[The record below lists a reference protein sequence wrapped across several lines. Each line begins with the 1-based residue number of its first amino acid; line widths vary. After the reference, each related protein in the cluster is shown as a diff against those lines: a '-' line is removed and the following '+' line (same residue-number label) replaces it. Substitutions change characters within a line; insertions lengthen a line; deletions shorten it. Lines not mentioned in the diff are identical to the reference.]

1 MAAGLPEAAPAPPPG
16 VAAPRRSASARQLFI
31 LCVYAVVIW
40 SVGNGLLPLL
50 PKFATTLGAG
60 DVTIGIYL
68 GTAYAA
74 IALGS
79 ASAGWLADHLGR
91 IRVQM
96 VLLSLVVAPLFA
108 LTAWVT
114 LLWQL
119 VVLTGVLWWFGG
131 VSLTLASI
139 VAGLSAGPDQRGTVL
154 GILAFTAPLGSV
166 IGGLGIGL
174 LADALGF
181 SGLWIVIG
189 LAWLVCPV
197 AGLFVEDVAAGPK
210 PRTARSS
217 AVDRL
222 WVPAFALLLGCGV
235 LGAFGTF
242 LGGFGRSLVMRSFS
256 NAAITSTVA
265 VSGLA
270 TLPFPVLLGY
280 LSDRFGRVRFLGL
293 CYLLGVAGLVVY
305 SVSGVLWQFWAG
317 SALVAFVSYVS
328 TGVGSALVV
337 DLVDRGA
344 VSRGLALFSSTGWVG
359 GILGFAAG
367 GLLFNAVGYASGFLV
382 GAGLLGASL
391 ILLVPIARAAPSRR
405 APAP

>member
-1 MAAGLPEAAPAPPPG
+1 MAAGLSEAVTARPPG
-16 VAAPRRSASARQLFI
+16 AAEPRRSASPRQLFV

-50 PKFATTLGAG
+50 PKFATTFGAG

-91 IRVQM
+91 IRLQM
-96 VLLSLVVAPLFA
+96 ILLSLVVAPLFA

-119 VVLTGVLWWFGG
+119 VALTGVVWWFGG

-154 GILAFTAPLGSV
+154 GILAFTAPLGSI
-166 IGGLGIGL
+166 IGGLGIGF

-181 SGLWIVIG
+181 SGLWLVIG

-197 AGLFVEDVAAGPK
+197 TGLFVKDVGEGPR
-210 PRTARSS
+210 PRTSS
-217 AVDRL
+217 RVSAGHL
-222 WVPAFALLLGCGV
+222 WVPAFALLLASGL

-242 LGGFGRSLVMRSFS
+242 VGGFGRSLVMRGFS

-265 VSGLA
+265 VSGFA
-270 TLPFPVLLGY
+270 TLPFPILLGY

-305 SVSGVLWQFWAG
+305 SVSAVLWQFWAG
-317 SALVAFVSYVS
+317 SALVAFVAYVS

-344 VSRGLALFSSTGWVG
+344 VSRGLALFSATGWVG
-359 GILGFAAG
+359 GVLGFAAG
-367 GLLFNAVGYASGFLV
+367 GLLFNTVGYASGFLI
-382 GAGLLGASL
+382 GAGLLLAAT
-391 ILLVPIARAAPSRR
+391 ILLVPIARAARSRH
-405 APAP
+405 APTP